1 MPVCRGLDDGK
12 TMEVLHVATDATA
25 NACSFLYSFCARIA
39 RLIGYK
45 RVITYTLA
53 SEAGASLR
61 AVGAKLTGPLL
72 SHEWGNPN
80 HPRKSQ
86 SVYHDQKYRWERDQ
100 LTAATRYQIK
110 TLTPARCRGFVLAA
124 RQVLTRVVAVL
135 RLVHMAPAGLVV
147 H

>member
-1 MPVCRGLDDGK
+1 MESVPLHLRQANEFVTRHHRNSLPTVGGKFAVVAAQEGKLVWVAITAMPVCRGLDDGK

-61 AVGAKLTGPLL
+61 AVG
-72 SHEWGNPN
+72 S
-80 HPRKSQ
+80 
-86 SVYHDQKYRWERDQ
+86 
-100 LTAATRYQIK
+100 
-110 TLTPARCRGFVLAA
+110 
-124 RQVLTRVVAVL
+124 
-135 RLVHMAPAGLVV
+135 
-147 H
+147 